1 MAGGVTGG
9 GEDRDAICDL
19 LVTPDCVTLIAW
31 SKRPCGIGVE
41 AICFNGVDL
50 GCLRV
55 EGRCSAEK
63 DRVLPAVVLRP
74 LTRALPAPGIA
85 PNAA

>member
-9 GEDRDAICDL
+9 CEDRDAICDL

-50 GCLRV
+50 GCLRLRSLLRRKGSGSARS
-55 EGRCSAEK
+55 GRSA
-63 DRVLPAVVLRP
+63 
-74 LTRALPAPGIA
+74 GGC
-85 PNAA
+85 